1 MKKFFKEFKDFIS
14 RGNVLQL
21 AIGVVVGGA
30 FGKITT
36 SLVNDIITPLI
47 ASLIGASGFSDL
59 KWVIKPADTVAG
71 TTEIALRY
79 GAFIQTILDFLI
91 IAFCIFLMMKL
102 IMKISDGFK
111 HLSTEIKE
119 NIENLSKKE
128 VRQIKKIV
136 KKYAKLQTKVEKD
149 KNLTQEEKLT
159 KIEQLNEEKEKELE
173 QFKPKQEVALESAPE
188 QPKPEPEPSSTD
200 KLLIEI
206 RDLLKENAEKEAK
219 EQEKTSNG

>member
-59 KWVIKPADTVAG
+59 KWVINPADTVEG

-149 KNLTQEEKLT
+149 KNLTQEEKSA

-173 QFKPKQEVALESAPE
+173 QFKPKPEETPEPAPE

-206 RDLLKENAEKEAK
+206 RDLLKDNAEKEAK